1 MDLEPTFYL
10 VRIAEMRKHRI
21 SPQKLA
27 LSGQAAELLKNTNAS
42 DNFRNLFEVPV
53 LFYVVCTVLLVGG
66 SDSLLLT
73 VLAWLFVALRYL
85 HSLIHLTHNT
95 VMQRFKVYV
104 AGTLVVYT
112 MWIVTALKFFDIA

>member
-1 MDLEPTFYL
+1 
-10 VRIAEMRKHRI
+10 MRKHRI

-53 LFYVVCTVLLVGG
+53 LVGG